1 MISWKESAQEEV
13 RVIYEYLFDQ
23 SAAVADDWSDQLARK
38 LTLVEQFP
46 EMGRIVPDYY
56 ISFIREIFAGSY
68 RVVYSTQDNKVTILA
83 VRPMG
88 RPLGKI

>member
-1 MISWKESAQEEV
+1 
-13 RVIYEYLFDQ
+13 
-23 SAAVADDWSDQLARK
+23 
-38 LTLVEQFP
+38 
-46 EMGRIVPDYY
+46 MGRIVPDYY

-88 RPLGKI
+88 RPLGKL